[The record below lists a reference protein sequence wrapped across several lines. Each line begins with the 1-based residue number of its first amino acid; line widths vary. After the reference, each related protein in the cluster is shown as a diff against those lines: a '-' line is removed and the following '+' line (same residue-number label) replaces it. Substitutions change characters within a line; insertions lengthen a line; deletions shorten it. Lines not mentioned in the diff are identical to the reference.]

1 MKSKKLNKKKKKIYQ
16 NYATEP
22 MRIIQEFR
30 LNDRGEIVLTKS
42 QSLNY
47 DEMDILFKRYDYK
60 ESEYYD

>member
-1 MKSKKLNKKKKKIYQ
+1 MKTKKLNKKKKKIYE

-42 QSLNY
+42 QSLTY
-47 DEMDILFKRYDYK
+47 DEMDIWFKRYNYEERKYQD
-60 ESEYYD
+60 